1 MKSLTRVVLATLLV
15 GGLASV
21 ALAWPGAGPG
31 ERGGRG
37 GRGMHLE
44 RMLDDADLT
53 PETADRVRSIFE
65 QSREAHR
72 PMRKLIREAQAKLHD
87 LLDADEPDA
96 AAVIAQ
102 ADEVGN
108 LIGQAQRMRVST
120 LLQVRS
126 VVTAEEWHE
135 LRQVFEDGFGPGHGR
150 GRCGDD
156 N

>member
-1 MKSLTRVVLATLLV
+1 MKSLTRVALAILLV

-21 ALAWPGAGPG
+21 ALAWPGGGP
-31 ERGGRG
+31 GGRG

-44 RMLDDADLT
+44 RMLDDADIA
-53 PETADRVRSIFE
+53 PETADKVRSIFE

-72 PMRKLIREAQAKLHD
+72 PMRKQIRDAQEKLHD

-102 ADEVGN
+102 ADAVGT

-126 VVTAEEWHE
+126 VVTTDEWHE
-135 LRQVFEDGFGPGHGR
+135 LRQVFEDGFGPGR
-150 GRCGDD
+150 GCGHCGSDD
-156 N
+156 